1 MITFFRIKTFF
12 HIISILVILLLL
24 KLPFLLQGL
33 PVLQTELEW
42 LLVGERLN
50 MGYALYQDIWT
61 AMPPLN
67 AYLHGIIHFFFG
79 RSFYYHEIIAIIL
92 VFVQAILLN
101 QIVSNRKVLFENNY
115 LVGVVYVLVVSL
127 SFDSIKLS
135 PMLIG
140 NTFLILA
147 LNSMLGQIENK
158 DGSSQSVFEIGLFIG
173 IGSLF
178 VQTFPLFLVW
188 GIIGIIMFC
197 SPSPNQLIL
206 IIIGFL
212 LPVFGFYIYYYF
224 IGNADVAFRQW
235 LGQGYRNNTFSLSD
249 IRPLLLLFMVPVIIA
264 FFGFYMTSSYT
275 RYSNYQFRKQQAVV
289 LLGMVSIVVYFAS
302 NEGATY
308 QFLGI
313 APFLAIFITAF
324 FLHFKNIY
332 IAEILFLLFAISV
345 FGLSNAGVD
354 GFLGLK
360 YEHLS
365 NLKVKE
371 GATPPY
377 AKDKYVL
384 VTGTNNSAYIDAVPS
399 SAYTNYTISK
409 YDLENPNIYESV
421 VSISENMK
429 KTLPEVIID
438 NELVF
443 PAIFARIPV
452 LDKQYERID
461 GTKNYRLKTAH

>member
-12 HIISILVILLLL
+12 HILSILVILMLL
-24 KLPFLLQGL
+24 KLPFILSGM
-33 PVLQTELEW
+33 PILQTELEW

-79 RSFYYHEIIAIIL
+79 RNFYYHELIAIML
-92 VFVQAILLN
+92 VFAQAILLN
-101 QIVSNRKVLFENNY
+101 QIVNSKKVLFENNY
-115 LVGVVYVLVVSL
+115 LVGVVYVLVLSL

-140 NTFLILA
+140 NTFLIMA
-147 LNSMLGQIENK
+147 LNSMLSQIESK
-158 DGSSQSVFEIGLFIG
+158 DGSTQSVFEIGLFIG

-178 VQTFPLFLVW
+178 VQTFPLFLIW
-188 GIIGIIMFC
+188 GVIGVIMFC

-206 IIIGFL
+206 VIIGFL

-224 IGNADVAFRQW
+224 IGNADVAIRQW
-235 LGQGYRNNTFSLSD
+235 LGQGYRNSTFSLSD
-249 IRPLLLLFMVPVIIA
+249 IRPLLLLYIIPIVLA
-264 FFGFYMTSSYT
+264 FLGFFQTSAYNRYT
-275 RYSNYQFRKQQAVV
+275 SYQFRKQQSIV

-302 NEGATY
+302 NEGASY

-332 IAEILFLLFAISV
+332 LAEVLFVLFV
-345 FGLSNAGVD
+345 LVVYGLSHAGFN
-354 GFLGLK
+354 GFLGFR

-365 NLKVKE
+365 ELKVKE
-371 GATPPY
+371 DATPTY
-377 AKDKYVL
+377 AKDKFIL
-384 VTGTNNSAYIDAVPS
+384 VTGKNNSAYYQAKPG
-399 SAYTNYTISK
+399 SAYTNYVISE
-409 YDLENPNIYESV
+409 YDLDNPNIYESV

-438 NELVF
+438 NEQVF
-443 PAIFARIPV
+443 PAIFTRIP
-452 LDKQYERID
+452 LLSNQYQRIE
-461 GTKNYRLKTAH
+461 GTKNYRLK